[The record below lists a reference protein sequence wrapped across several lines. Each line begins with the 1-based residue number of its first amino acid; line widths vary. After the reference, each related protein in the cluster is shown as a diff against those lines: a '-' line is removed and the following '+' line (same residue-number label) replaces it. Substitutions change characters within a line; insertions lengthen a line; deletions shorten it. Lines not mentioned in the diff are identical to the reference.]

1 MKKSDLFKIG
11 VLLMATTLGT
21 TGCSFGEDEKKPE
34 IVVDPAEKTI
44 EYYIAGKV
52 TEGTT
57 ALSGVEVKAG
67 EVTATTDAE
76 GAYKLTVDSK
86 KVYTV
91 TFSKEG
97 YMSIDNATATIAD
110 NAANRSMVSLSVK
123 LSKKAPEKE
132 VKADAEEEVVVTDK
146 GDSNISQTEAAVII
160 PPKAIETT
168 TTVSVTPYEEPAAV
182 TTTVTPGNNVE
193 TPVAIANIE
202 VETAK
207 EVTLAKPVTLA
218 IINKASEH
226 TTFENVEVY
235 NQKTTTRAGENWNK
249 VADAIYDSET
259 NSYKFTLPAG
269 ASLSGKYSM
278 RVKSSKTT
286 GKERIG
292 ETNKEEKKS
301 NEGNMTAIPEY
312 KINFEATAGWEYTVS
327 PEKALMNAGVDAADA
342 QGMATTIN
350 SAIEAQEGTTGTY
363 KVAHELIAG
372 ISGNHIL
379 YYLNQAKYCEKT
391 YTFKISGG
399 RTVTITLK
407 FYTGMQITYTNV
419 EASQH
424 SGGKI

>member
-146 GDSNISQTEAAVII
+146 GDSNISQAEAAVII

-218 IINKASEH
+218 IITKLRNIQRSKMWKCTIRKQPQGPE
-226 TTFENVEVY
+226 
-235 NQKTTTRAGENWNK
+235 KTGTKWQMPFMTRK
-249 VADAIYDSET
+249 
-259 NSYKFTLPAG
+259 
-269 ASLSGKYSM
+269 
-278 RVKSSKTT
+278 R
-286 GKERIG
+286 
-292 ETNKEEKKS
+292 
-301 NEGNMTAIPEY
+301 TAISSHCPQAHHCPEN
-312 KINFEATAGWEYTVS
+312 IRCASRVAR
-327 PEKALMNAGVDAADA
+327 PQEKNG
-342 QGMATTIN
+342 
-350 SAIEAQEGTTGTY
+350 
-363 KVAHELIAG
+363 
-372 ISGNHIL
+372 
-379 YYLNQAKYCEKT
+379 
-391 YTFKISGG
+391 
-399 RTVTITLK
+399 
-407 FYTGMQITYTNV
+407 
-419 EASQH
+419 
-424 SGGKI
+424 

>member
-1 MKKSDLFKIG
+1 MTKMIMKKSDLFKIG

-146 GDSNISQTEAAVII
+146 GDSNISQAEAAVII

-269 ASLSGKYSM
+269 VSLSGKYSM

-286 GKERIG
+286 GKELVG
-292 ETNKEEKKS
+292 ETNKEEKKR
-301 NEGNMTAIPEY
+301 MVL
-312 KINFEATAGWEYTVS
+312 FR
-327 PEKALMNAGVDAADA
+327 L
-342 QGMATTIN
+342 
-350 SAIEAQEGTTGTY
+350 
-363 KVAHELIAG
+363 
-372 ISGNHIL
+372 
-379 YYLNQAKYCEKT
+379 
-391 YTFKISGG
+391 
-399 RTVTITLK
+399 
-407 FYTGMQITYTNV
+407 
-419 EASQH
+419 
-424 SGGKI
+424 

>member
-1 MKKSDLFKIG
+1 M
-11 VLLMATTLGT
+11 
-21 TGCSFGEDEKKPE
+21 
-34 IVVDPAEKTI
+34 DPAEKTI

-67 EVTATTDAE
+67 EITATTDAE

-86 KVYTV
+86 KMYTV

-146 GDSNISQTEAAVII
+146 GDSNISQAEAAVII

-286 GKERIG
+286 GKELVG
-292 ETNKEEKKS
+292 ETNKEEKKA
-301 NEGNMTAIPEY
+301 MKAI
-312 KINFEATAGWEYTVS
+312 
-327 PEKALMNAGVDAADA
+327 
-342 QGMATTIN
+342 
-350 SAIEAQEGTTGTY
+350 
-363 KVAHELIAG
+363 
-372 ISGNHIL
+372 
-379 YYLNQAKYCEKT
+379 
-391 YTFKISGG
+391 
-399 RTVTITLK
+399 
-407 FYTGMQITYTNV
+407 
-419 EASQH
+419 
-424 SGGKI
+424 

>member
-1 MKKSDLFKIG
+1 M
-11 VLLMATTLGT
+11 
-21 TGCSFGEDEKKPE
+21 
-34 IVVDPAEKTI
+34 
-44 EYYIAGKV
+44 
-52 TEGTT
+52 
-57 ALSGVEVKAG
+57 
-67 EVTATTDAE
+67 
-76 GAYKLTVDSK
+76 
-86 KVYTV
+86 
-91 TFSKEG
+91 
-97 YMSIDNATATIAD
+97 
-110 NAANRSMVSLSVK
+110 
-123 LSKKAPEKE
+123 
-132 VKADAEEEVVVTDK
+132 KADAEEEVVVTDK
-146 GDSNISQTEAAVII
+146 GDSNISQAEVAVII

-193 TPVAIANIE
+193 TPVVIANIE

-286 GKERIG
+286 GKELVG

>member
-146 GDSNISQTEAAVII
+146 GDSNISQAEVAVII

-168 TTVSVTPYEEPAAV
+168 TTVSVTPL
-182 TTTVTPGNNVE
+182 
-193 TPVAIANIE
+193 PVRRLHA
-202 VETAK
+202 
-207 EVTLAKPVTLA
+207 
-218 IINKASEH
+218 
-226 TTFENVEVY
+226 
-235 NQKTTTRAGENWNK
+235 
-249 VADAIYDSET
+249 
-259 NSYKFTLPAG
+259 
-269 ASLSGKYSM
+269 
-278 RVKSSKTT
+278 
-286 GKERIG
+286 
-292 ETNKEEKKS
+292 
-301 NEGNMTAIPEY
+301 
-312 KINFEATAGWEYTVS
+312 
-327 PEKALMNAGVDAADA
+327 
-342 QGMATTIN
+342 
-350 SAIEAQEGTTGTY
+350 
-363 KVAHELIAG
+363 
-372 ISGNHIL
+372 
-379 YYLNQAKYCEKT
+379 
-391 YTFKISGG
+391 
-399 RTVTITLK
+399 
-407 FYTGMQITYTNV
+407 
-419 EASQH
+419 
-424 SGGKI
+424 